1 MGPRGVTLGGSNLG
15 HVGMVQYRWHA
26 ASSGA
31 ELGDLSAAYTGIRQG
46 RGVAVL
52 AEPYLVVRCWGL
64 WGECHVGYL

>member
-31 ELGDLSAAYTGIRQG
+31 ELGDLSAAYTGIAR
-46 RGVAVL
+46 
-52 AEPYLVVRCWGL
+52 AEASRSWLSRTW
-64 WGECHVGYL
+64 W